1 MRGRSYHNSIYIGS
15 VQKRLFF
22 LAFLTSFA
30 AAFSQTLAV
39 LVDNVIVCAFY
50 GEAEI
55 AAVSLAEPF
64 FYLLEIPAAGLAA
77 GIQAVCARELGAG
90 RIQRVNRLFNQIV
103 WLAAPVLL
111 ALTVLAFLGVPRMAV
126 LFGARGNTAALR
138 PYAVQYLYGLAFE
151 ILPYVLFCVMSPV
164 IVLDNGGRLISIASA
179 AGCVTDI
186 ALDLLSVR
194 MGWGL
199 FGIGLASSA
208 SALVFLLVTLLH
220 FLKKDRVLRLRFT
233 PLRPAELKDMLIAAG
248 PKAALSLAD
257 ALSSGLFIALVSATG
272 GVVGTAVLSIHG
284 TLNYF
289 LTIFITGVAGAVGIL
304 AGIGF
309 GEKNG
314 EELESLGLLGQRYCL
329 LLSALVMA
337 LLGLIARPLAAA
349 LTESNE
355 AAALLRFA
363 IGCMILQFP
372 LSALVHA
379 RIGYLQAVGRIK
391 AAQWMGIAVNLA
403 FLAAAG
409 CLLALL
415 FGVRG
420 AFLAF
425 PVSSALTLL
434 LSWALHVRQT
444 GKALPAGSDYLELD
458 KSFFVP
464 PGDIISYP
472 IATAEDCSLAAEQ
485 VTLFCRGH
493 RLAERKALLAALCTE
508 ELCSNVIEHGLNAR
522 RAYKAADLR
531 VVLDSGDVILR
542 VRDGGPAFK
551 PERLRRAAGEAGRAP
566 RRHRPADPAGRGQR
580 AQLLPELRDEHHHY
594 EDLRGKHGAANTG

>member
-15 VQKRLFF
+15 IQKRLFF

-50 GEAEI
+50 GETEI
-55 AAVSLAEPF
+55 AAVSLGTP
-64 FYLLEIPAAGLAA
+64 A
-77 GIQAVCARELGAG
+77 GIQVVCARELGAG

-111 ALTVLAFLGVPRMAV
+111 ALTVLVFLGVPRMAV

-233 PLRPAELKDMLIAAG
+233 PLHPAELKDMLIAAG

-257 ALSSGLFIALVSATG
+257 ALRSGLFITLVAATG

-363 IGCMILQFP
+363 LGCMILQFP
-372 LSALVHA
+372 FSALVHA

-415 FGVRG
+415 FGVHG

-444 GKALPAGSDYLELD
+444 GKALPAGRDYLELD
-458 KSFFVP
+458 KRFFVP

-493 RLAERKALLAALCTE
+493 RLAERKALLAGLCTE
-508 ELCSNVIEHGLNAR
+508 ELCSNVIEHGLNTR
-522 RAYKAADLR
+522 RAFKAADLR

-542 VRDGGPAFK
+542 MRDGGPAFNLK
-551 PERLRRAAGEAGRAP
+551 DYAERLEKPVAPPDGIGLRILLGEAK
-566 RRHRPADPAGRGQR
+566 
-580 AQLLPELRDEHHHY
+580 ELSYYRSY
-594 EDLRGKHGAANTG
+594 GMNTTIMRI